1 MTDLQLDTLESKG
14 LIRLAAYQPEL
25 EYLFRHALVQDAA
38 YESLLKQERRAL
50 HAMVGEALEQLYPDR
65 STELAA
71 ILAMHFEVA
80 GQAEKAIHYLRQAA
94 DYAYDRNAIVE
105 AYDLYERAEKLLPAA
120 PADGPDPHGREK
132 LEIGLRKAR
141 AGFSFRGR
149 AELVETFDRLAAQA
163 RALGDLRLEAEAQ
176 LDLAL
181 YRQFGG
187 EQHDSSPELRQALDR
202 VAQIAR
208 QLDDPF
214 LDAMPRS
221 LTGLSQVFM
230 GNLREG
236 TATLAET
243 APLLEQKRD
252 SIGSSF
258 SLMALAIGLARLGQF
273 DEAEKA
279 AAKSAEVAERGDVIA
294 KIDANIGLSQVHSI
308 RGDLEKAIP
317 ILRECSSLAES
328 TGAVACLVSSSF
340 LLGDAQLRNSD
351 FGGARIAF
359 ERGSQ
364 VADVTNEALFRPT
377 MSAYLRST
385 LASLAN
391 FNPIAVQSWDEA
403 LAEARERGDV
413 WSKANIIWKRAET
426 EAKRGDA
433 ADVDQV
439 LADYATSF
447 KEFQEMGARPFEA
460 RVLRGWGEALLAH
473 GDAAEGRAKLG
484 QAVALLE
491 ELGIERE
498 AAEVR
503 AEL

>member
-1 MTDLQLDTLESKG
+1 
-14 LIRLAAYQPEL
+14 
-25 EYLFRHALVQDAA
+25 
-38 YESLLKQERRAL
+38 
-50 HAMVGEALEQLYPDR
+50 
-65 STELAA
+65 
-71 ILAMHFEVA
+71 
-80 GQAEKAIHYLRQAA
+80 
-94 DYAYDRNAIVE
+94 
-105 AYDLYERAEKLLPAA
+105 
-120 PADGPDPHGREK
+120 
-132 LEIGLRKAR
+132 
-141 AGFSFRGR
+141 
-149 AELVETFDRLAAQA
+149 
-163 RALGDLRLEAEAQ
+163 
-176 LDLAL
+176 
-181 YRQFGG
+181 
-187 EQHDSSPELRQALDR
+187 
-202 VAQIAR
+202 
-208 QLDDPF
+208 
-214 LDAMPRS
+214 
-221 LTGLSQVFM
+221 
-230 GNLREG
+230 
-236 TATLAET
+236 
-243 APLLEQKRD
+243 
-252 SIGSSF
+252 
-258 SLMALAIGLARLGQF
+258 
-273 DEAEKA
+273 
-279 AAKSAEVAERGDVIA
+279 
-294 KIDANIGLSQVHSI
+294 
-308 RGDLEKAIP
+308 
-317 ILRECSSLAES
+317 
-328 TGAVACLVSSSF
+328 
-340 LLGDAQLRNSD
+340 
-351 FGGARIAF
+351 
-359 ERGSQ
+359 